1 MGWVRRDTQKTKDV
15 IGFIVAAA
23 TWAVTIGG
31 LILRNLPK

>member
-1 MGWVRRDTQKTKDV
+1 MPWVDRDRKKAKDV

-31 LILRNLPK
+31 LILQHMK

>member
-1 MGWVRRDTQKTKDV
+1 MPWVDRDSKKARDV